1 MKILKSDLQK
11 FSQLIEIISEDG
23 DNEIKLQESLSKL
36 TIEDLER
43 LKSYLSGT
51 RSLTPYSAF
60 FLILSNS
67 FLGSL
72 AVYLVFMYQ
81 TNPLILF
88 IAPCIVL
95 AILLEFFLV
104 IVKVPLPAHL
114 ILTHRRRKYDRIVQ
128 VIETILK
135 KRYLKELQNAILDF

>member
-1 MKILKSDLQK
+1 MKIPKSDLQR
-11 FSQLIEIISEDG
+11 FSHLIEIICEDG
-23 DNEIKLQESLSKL
+23 DNEIKLQENLRKL

-51 RSLTPYSAF
+51 RSLTPYNAF
-60 FLILSNS
+60 FPILSNS
-67 FLGSL
+67 FLGGL

-81 TNPLILF
+81 TNPLILL

-95 AILLEFFLV
+95 AMLLEIFLV
-104 IVKVPLPAHL
+104 IVKVPLPSHS

-128 VIETILK
+128 VIEVILK
-135 KRYLKELQNAILDF
+135 KRYLKELQNAVIDF